1 MKKYF
6 ITCDLENTTSFSKN
20 ITPLATYQISSI
32 RDNVKYLVDDIFND
46 CKCEIVNYSNIYD
59 YFQSNIKPDEF
70 ILSLDNWI
78 YIPNADAFFD
88 STRVYNSE
96 NDITFNPKNYTIKTR
111 DWNELWVQIDE
122 IISKIKLSWKP
133 KVVICD
139 DGIFSWNTI
148 NDVINII
155 KRTWVEVSEIRV
167 ILNFSKSD
175 NINWIRV
182 KSMYSDESCK
192 DWLDERDLF
201 YWVKMSWAS
210 FYDNWKI
217 NWLPYISSQWIAE
230 KKASI
235 PEDFSSEF
243 CEILIEQN
251 INLWQSIR
259 EINFKEIQ
267 LWDIER
273 IEYLKKYY
281 KKHINII
288 DLLKQEKQ
296 KFSLNQEN
304 YDKNNYWYRSLS
316 RWCISNNVCY

>member
-1 MKKYF
+1 MEKYF

-20 ITPLATYQISSI
+20 IVPLATYQISSI
-32 RDNVKYLVDDIFND
+32 RDNVKYLIENVFTD
-46 CKCEIVNYSNIYD
+46 CKCEVVNYSNIYD
-59 YFQSNIKPDEF
+59 YFQSSINSDEF

-96 NDITFNPKNYTIKTR
+96 KDIIDNHKNYTIKTR
-111 DWNELWVQIDE
+111 DWNELSVQADE
-122 IISKIKLSWKP
+122 IISKIKSSWKS

-139 DGIFSWNTI
+139 DWIFSWNTI

-167 ILNFSKSD
+167 ILNFSESN
-175 NINWIRV
+175 NINWIKIRT
-182 KSMYSDESCK
+182 MYSDTSCK
-192 DWLDERDLF
+192 DWLDERDLY

-210 FYDNWKI
+210 FYDDWKI
-217 NWLPYISSQWIAE
+217 NGLPYISSQWIAE

-235 PEDFSSEF
+235 PKEFSKEF
-243 CEILIEQN
+243 CEILIDQN
-251 INLWQSIR
+251 INLWKAIIN
-259 EINFKEIQ
+259 INFKEIQ

-273 IEYLKKYY
+273 LEYLKKYY
-281 KKHINII
+281 GKYTNII

-296 KFSLNQEN
+296 KFSINQES
-304 YDKNNYWYRSLS
+304 YDKNNYWYRSVS
-316 RWCISNNVCY
+316 RWCISDYVCH